1 MRLST
6 SLMAERRAIYE
17 LLALAD
23 YWLDPPQTADSMPPA
38 ENTWIRSL

>member
-23 YWLDPPQTADSMPPA
+23 YWFDPPQTADRLPLG
-38 ENTWIRSL
+38 ENT